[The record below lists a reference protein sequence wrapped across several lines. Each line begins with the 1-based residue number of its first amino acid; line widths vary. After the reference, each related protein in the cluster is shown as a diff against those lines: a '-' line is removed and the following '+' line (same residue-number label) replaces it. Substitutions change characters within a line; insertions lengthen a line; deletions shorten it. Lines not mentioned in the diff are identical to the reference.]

1 MRANFKAGKCMK
13 KLLIRPGAIGDVIVS
28 LPALEYLK
36 AEYTEV
42 WVQSAVIP
50 LIQFADKVMSIAASR
65 IEMMTDEFVERFQQ
79 FDEVVSWYNSDREK
93 LEKINK
99 NVVFHQA
106 LPTAAGI
113 NATDFYARQVGA
125 PLGLV
130 PKIKVHRNVAR
141 ETIVIHPFSG
151 SDRKN
156 WAYANFEELAK
167 RLPLPVEWAQERFE
181 NLLELAEWMADARL
195 YIGNDSG
202 ITHLAGAISMPV
214 LAIFAVSDPQI
225 WAPVR
230 AKILRNPEVEQVVTA
245 ATELLAC
252 GRR

>member
-1 MRANFKAGKCMK
+1 
-13 KLLIRPGAIGDVIVS
+13 
-28 LPALEYLK
+28 LK
-36 AEYTEV
+36 AHYTEV
-42 WVQSAVIP
+42 WVPSAVVP

-65 IEMMTDEFVERFQQ
+65 IEMMTDGFVERFQQ
-79 FDEVVSWYNSDREK
+79 FDEVISWYNSDQEK
-93 LEKINK
+93 LKNINK
-99 NVVFHQA
+99 NVVFHPA
-106 LPTAAGI
+106 LPGNSGL

-125 PLGLV
+125 PWGLI
-130 PKIKVHRNVAR
+130 PHIKVHRHVAR

-151 SDRKN
+151 SVRKN
-156 WAYANFEELAK
+156 WAYANFEELAQ

-181 NLLELAEWMADARL
+181 NLLELAQWMAGARL

-230 AKILRNPEVEQVVTA
+230 AKILRNPEVEQVVKA

-252 GRR
+252 ERR

>member
-1 MRANFKAGKCMK
+1 MK
-13 KLLIRPGAIGDVIVS
+13 RLLIRPGAIGDVIVS

-36 AEYTEV
+36 ADYTEV

-50 LIQFADKVMSIAASR
+50 LIQFADKVMSIADSR
-65 IEMMTDEFVERFQQ
+65 IEMLTDGFIERFEQ
-79 FDEVVSWYNSDREK
+79 FDEVVSWYNSDKEK
-93 LEKINK
+93 LKNINK
-99 NVVFHQA
+99 NVVFQQA
-106 LPTAAGI
+106 LRGNSGM

-125 PLGLV
+125 PMGLV
-130 PKIKVHRNVAR
+130 PEVKVHRHVAR

-156 WAYANFEELAK
+156 WAYSNFEELAK
-167 RLPLPVEWAQERFE
+167 RLPLPVEWAQDRFD
-181 NLLELAEWMADARL
+181 NLLELGEWMANARL

-202 ITHLAGAISMPV
+202 ITHLASAVSMPV
-214 LAIFAVSDPQI
+214 LAIFGPSDPQI

-230 AKILRNPEVEQVVTA
+230 AKVLRNPNVEQVLHA
-245 ATELLAC
+245 ANELLAC

>member
-1 MRANFKAGKCMK
+1 MK
-13 KLLIRPGAIGDVIVS
+13 RLLIRPGAIGDVIVS

-36 AEYTEV
+36 ADYTEV
-42 WVQSAVIP
+42 WVPSAVIP

-65 IEMMTDEFVERFQQ
+65 IEMMTDGFVERFQQ
-79 FDEVVSWYNSDREK
+79 FDEVVSWYNSDQEK
-93 LEKINK
+93 LKNINK

-106 LPTAAGI
+106 LPVNPGL

-130 PKIKVHRNVAR
+130 PHIKVHRHVAR

-156 WAYANFEELAK
+156 WAYTNFEELAK
-167 RLPLPVEWAQERFE
+167 RLPLPVEWAQGRFE
-181 NLLELAEWMADARL
+181 NLLDLAEWMAGARL

-230 AKILRNPEVEQVVTA
+230 AKILRNPEVEQVVKA
-245 ATELLAC
+245 ANELLAC
-252 GRR
+252 GRQ